1 MLINDRLST
10 FLTQHAGEMAFVQR
24 SHNVIRL
31 QYRIIVVC
39 NLTQTDA
46 ITHYQSTQP

>member
-24 SHNVIRL
+24 SHKVANDMRTLSSIKFTVEI
-31 QYRIIVVC
+31 
-39 NLTQTDA
+39 
-46 ITHYQSTQP
+46 P